1 MEFKYKIK
9 TQAGESRQG
18 IIEANTRQDA
28 INALQ
33 SKGFYVID
41 IIESE
46 KIKRGLKREIHI
58 EFLEKISKKDI
69 AIFTRQLAMM
79 IKANVPL
86 SEGLQALS
94 EQTKKKKFKKQILS
108 IREEISHG
116 RLLSQALSKFPKT
129 FSTLY
134 VSLIAS
140 GETVGKLADSL
151 FFLADYLDKE
161 IKLRSEIKSAL
172 IYPIFVLIFAIVAGI
187 IAIVRIIPEI
197 TEAFV
202 GMELPLL
209 TRILISF
216 SDFLIAY
223 GILILLSLILFFSLL
238 SILLKT
244 DKGTK
249 IKASIF
255 LSLPIFGP
263 FLKKICI
270 TRFVQSLSVLIASG
284 VPIIKSLRISSKTTD
299 NIIYEKMI
307 IESSN
312 NIGRGG
318 LLSAYF
324 KQHPN
329 YFPVIFTQTLSIG
342 EKAGQMSQS
351 LTDIDEYYQREV
363 EVTAKNFMELLSP
376 IIMIFLGIG
385 VGILML
391 AIWTPMFEMID
402 PAVIE

>member
-79 IKANVPL
+79 TKANVPL

-108 IREEISHG
+108 IREEISRG

-134 VSLIAS
+134 INLIAS
-140 GETVGKLADSL
+140 GETIGKLADSL

>member
-79 IKANVPL
+79 TKANVPL

-108 IREEISHG
+108 IREEISRG

-134 VSLIAS
+134 INLIAS
-140 GETVGKLADSL
+140 GETIGKLADSL

-216 SDFLIAY
+216 SNFLIAY